1 MKVINGVKLFTN
13 AEVADLLGVT
23 PTTVIRYRKIG
34 GLASTTIGRRVYISE
49 DALTAYLNGET
60 KPQPSN
66 WKLVNK

>member
-1 MKVINGVKLFTN
+1 MKVINGVKLFTKK
-13 AEVADLLGVT
+13 EVAELLGVT
-23 PTTVIRYRKIG
+23 ETTIINYRKK
-34 GLASTTIGRRVYISE
+34 GLASTTIGRRIYISE